1 MKSANDKKIFIENLK
16 KVPIIQAACER
27 SSVSRASVYRWKK
40 EDKEF
45 AKNLEEAL
53 SEGEELINDLSEGQ
67 LISLIKERN
76 YPSISFWLRHRH
88 VKFRDRVEVTAK
100 LEKQEALT
108 PEQETM
114 VREALKIVPA
124 AGKESAGDSS
134 DQLNLKPDGD

>member
-1 MKSANDKKIFIENLK
+1 MKRGRESRCEHLELPERGRVCRVEDVQPHIAGRDCRKADVFASARAAIRR
-16 KVPIIQAACER
+16 VPVFLRRVAGLDDEGFDAR
-27 SSVSRASVYRWKK
+27 R
-40 EDKEF
+40 EF
-45 AKNLEEAL
+45 GDGHL
-53 SEGEELINDLSEGQ
+53 GDLPGLAQ
-67 LISLIKERN
+67 KLA
-76 YPSISFWLRHRH
+76 
-88 VKFRDRVEVTAK
+88 VGDRVEVTAK